1 MQPAPERWWAYAERD
16 LGTAKAVAG
25 AARWEA
31 VSFFAQQAVEK
42 GLKAL
47 IVRTSG
53 DLPPRVH
60 DLVRLAEMTG
70 VPEDLWP
77 ELDDLS
83 RAYVMTRYPDAI
95 PGDATDY
102 GIDQKVAERH
112 LLIAERALQWAKQEL
127 STGS

>member
-1 MQPAPERWWAYAERD
+1 MQPAPQRWWAYAERD
-16 LGTAKAVAG
+16 MDTAKVLVG
-25 AARWEA
+25 AERWDA

-47 IVRTSG
+47 IVQASG

-60 DLVRLAEMTG
+60 DLVRLAELTG

-83 RAYVMTRYPDAI
+83 RAYVLTRYPDAI
-95 PGDATDY
+95 PGDTRDY
-102 GIDQKVAERH
+102 GIDRTIAERH
-112 LLIAERALQWAKQEL
+112 LLIAERALQWVRQGL